1 MILRQ
6 EQTMRKTI
14 LTLVASAALAFGIA
28 GQASARDDRGGG
40 NHGGGYQ
47 GGGNH
52 GGGYH
57 GGGNYGGGNYGG
69 GYHDRDRGRHYD
81 RGHYRHQSHGRHY
94 RHHNNHYRPYYT
106 GYYDSPYAYGPPAPY
121 YGGYG
126 YGVGYSQPGFGIY
139 FGR

>member
-1 MILRQ
+1 
-6 EQTMRKTI
+6 MRKSI

-28 GQASARDDRGGG
+28 GQASARDYHDGG
-40 NHGGGYQ
+40 HR
-47 GGGNH
+47 

-57 GGGNYGGGNYGG
+57 Q
-69 GYHDRDRGRHYD
+69 DRGDRHYDRGGHNRHYD
-81 RGHYRHQSHGRHY
+81 RGHDRHRSHGRHY
-94 RHHNNHYRPYYT
+94 YRQHHQNYRPYYS

-139 FGR
+139 IGR